1 MEMGIEQRRN
11 GNLYYYK
18 KRREGSKVISE
29 YQGSGELV
37 SILQHIEAKDRA
49 EKEAERERQRIERM
63 SMAEIDKQIDEFSR
77 MIDTLMEAEL
87 ISKGFHQHK
96 RQWRRRR
103 YGSKKK

>member
-1 MEMGIEQRRN
+1 MGIEARHNN
-11 GNLYYYK
+11 GKLYYYK
-18 KRREGSKVISE
+18 KKRVGSKVVSE
-29 YQGSGELV
+29 YQGGGELV
-37 SILQHIEAKDRA
+37 SILQHIEARERA

-63 SMAEIDKQIDEFSR
+63 SMAEIDKQIDAFSR

-103 YGSKKK
+103 YGSKEK

>member
-18 KRREGSKVISE
+18 KRREGGQVISE
-29 YQGSGELV
+29 YQGGGELV
-37 SILQHIEAKDRA
+37 HIYQHIEARERA

-87 ISKGFHQHK
+87 IAKGFHQHK
-96 RQWRRRR
+96 RQWRQRRN
-103 YGSKKK
+103 GKG

>member
-1 MEMGIEQRRN
+1 MNMGIEQRRN

-29 YQGSGELV
+29 YQGGGEIV
-37 SILQHIEAKDRA
+37 PILQHIEARDRA

-63 SMAEIDKQIDEFSR
+63 SMAEIDKQIDEFSK
-77 MIDTLMEAEL
+77 MVDTLMEAEL

-96 RQWRRRR
+96 RQWRKRRN
-103 YGSKKK
+103 GKG